1 MHKSIKGYPFLNKNP
16 YICSI
21 IYLEMKI
28 AILSSGILPVP
39 AVRGG
44 AVETHMDF
52 CLKYN
57 DEHHLHDITV
67 FSVWRKEVMKHP
79 ALQSK
84 VNHYRYIDIE
94 CLHAKVYKFI
104 NYRTLRNAYFHHS
117 VEYFFHQAWKQ
128 IQKEHY
134 DIILLDNRPG
144 YATYIDVPQ
153 DTHLFLYLHNDL
165 LNNQVREYQDI
176 YDKASRIFTVS
187 NYISSRVRTIN
198 PDDTKCITI
207 HNGIDIKAFSPE
219 ASPSVKRSQ
228 IGLTEDDFVLVFT
241 GRVIEEKGVS
251 ELLDAMILLN
261 DYPQIKLLIIGSTF
275 YGNKA
280 NDNDFITKLQQK
292 AVPIKDKVFF
302 TGYIP
307 YDQMPSYLKLAD
319 IAVIPSMWDEPFGNT
334 VVEAMAAGIPLI
346 TTRSGGIPEICEGVS
361 VIVERNNIVNNLVS
375 AILYLY
381 NNPEKRLQISKEA
394 LTRSKIFDEETY
406 TKNYFAAIAKPI

>member
-1 MHKSIKGYPFLNKNP
+1 M
-16 YICSI
+16 
-21 IYLEMKI
+21 
-28 AILSSGILPVP
+28 
-39 AVRGG
+39 
-44 AVETHMDF
+44 
-52 CLKYN
+52 
-57 DEHHLHDITV
+57 
-67 FSVWRKEVMKHP
+67 
-79 ALQSK
+79 
-84 VNHYRYIDIE
+84 
-94 CLHAKVYKFI
+94 
-104 NYRTLRNAYFHHS
+104 
-117 VEYFFHQAWKQ
+117 
-128 IQKEHY
+128 
-134 DIILLDNRPG
+134 
-144 YATYIDVPQ
+144 
-153 DTHLFLYLHNDL
+153 
-165 LNNQVREYQDI
+165 
-176 YDKASRIFTVS
+176 
-187 NYISSRVRTIN
+187 
-198 PDDTKCITI
+198 
-207 HNGIDIKAFSPE
+207 
-219 ASPSVKRSQ
+219 
-228 IGLTEDDFVLVFT
+228 TEDDFVLVFT